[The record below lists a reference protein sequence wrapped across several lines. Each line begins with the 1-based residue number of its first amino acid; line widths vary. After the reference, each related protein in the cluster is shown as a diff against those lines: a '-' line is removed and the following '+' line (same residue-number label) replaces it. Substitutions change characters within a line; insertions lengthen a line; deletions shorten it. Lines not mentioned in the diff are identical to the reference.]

1 MTMPVSFHF
10 TALKLFILL
19 AVMLNACGAPPTA
32 IERKTSDGVIFAL
45 ERPAQPVALRDYQFI
60 VTLTDA
66 AGAPVEATSVYMDFA
81 MPQMIMG
88 VNQPIADQIGP
99 GRYGVRTIYSM
110 EGDWRITI
118 VASIDGREVRAS
130 FDHPVSL
137 P

>member
-1 MTMPVSFHF
+1 MPVSLRFA
-10 TALKLFILL
+10 ALTLCMLL
-19 AVMLNACGAPPTA
+19 AVMLNACGAPATT
-32 IERKTSDGVIFAL
+32 IERKTSDGVTFVL
-45 ERPAQPVALRDYQFI
+45 ERPAQPITLRDYQFV

-66 AGAPVEATSVYMDFA
+66 AGAPVEATSVYMDFT

-88 VNQPIADQIGP
+88 VNQPIADRIGP

-118 VASIDGREVRAS
+118 VASINGREVRAN